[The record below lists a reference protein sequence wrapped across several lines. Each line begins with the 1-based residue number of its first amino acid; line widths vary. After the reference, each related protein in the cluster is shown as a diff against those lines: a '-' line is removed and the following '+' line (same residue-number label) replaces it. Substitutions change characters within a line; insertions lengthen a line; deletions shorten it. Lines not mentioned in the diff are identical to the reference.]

1 VTGPVTVDE
10 IRVADEP
17 SAWASAGFT
26 VEGDL
31 CRIGSV
37 RVRLLGRDA
46 GRGAVGWSLRGV
58 PASSYDGLAES
69 GLDGLP
75 TTVSHEAPCEPA
87 EHALGMTHLDHVVL
101 MSPHLDRTRAA
112 LAGLG
117 LEERRVRDA
126 EMMGAPMRQVF
137 YRLGEVVLELVGSP
151 DAHDEGPTTIWGLTH
166 CVPDL
171 DAAAARL
178 GDGAGRVKD
187 AVQPGRRITTLR
199 GRELGIS
206 VATALMSPPAPLSG
220 G

>member
-1 VTGPVTVDE
+1 MTLTVDE
-10 IRVADEP
+10 IHVADEP
-17 SAWASAGFT
+17 SAWAAAGFT

-31 CRIGSV
+31 CRLGSV
-37 RVRLLGRDA
+37 RVRLVGRSA

-58 PASSYDGLAES
+58 PASAYDDLAER

-75 TTVSHEAPCEPA
+75 TTVSSESPCEPA
-87 EHALGMTHLDHVVL
+87 EHALGVTHLDHVVL
-101 MSPHLDRTRAA
+101 MSPDLDRTRAV

-126 EMMGAPMRQVF
+126 EMRGALMRQVF

-151 DAHDEGPTTIWGLTH
+151 DAHHDGPATIWGLTH
-166 CVPDL
+166 CVPDP
-171 DAAAARL
+171 DAAVALL
-178 GDGAGRVKD
+178 GDAAGRVKD

-206 VATALMSPPAPLSG
+206 VATALMSPRPPRD
-220 G
+220 